1 MHIRG
6 LRPPVRSDNRSEL
19 IARCACVD
27 AIRMD
32 ERSILSRGMSL
43 HALLV
48 AIIVGVNAALPIYL
62 WQASVE
68 VAIAAFV
75 IVGYTAWLW
84 AATRYAIDENEQHRD
99 ALRRLPAN
107 SPVHRVGRLLID
119 PGFWWSI
126 IFGCATVTGGVWYA
140 GMREMTTL
148 IGIGSVW
155 AVIAASLN
163 YGLTLN
169 QPTTRCRRCKYQLAG
184 HIDHSNPAQRI
195 TCPEC
200 GSRWSQQQL
209 CLSSPPAPVKK
220 AA

>member
-1 MHIRG
+1 M
-6 LRPPVRSDNRSEL
+6 E
-19 IARCACVD
+19 
-27 AIRMD
+27 

-48 AIIVGVNAALPIYL
+48 GVIVGANAALPIYL

-68 VAIAAFV
+68 VAIASFV

-84 AATRYAIDENEQHRD
+84 AAAHEAVSETE
-99 ALRRLPAN
+99 LRREQLSRLSAN
-107 SPVHRVGRLLID
+107 STPRRLCRLVAD
-119 PGFWWSI
+119 PGFWWSVV
-126 IFGCATVTGGVWYA
+126 FGSATVTGGVWYA
-140 GMREMTTL
+140 GIRESGTL
-148 IGIGSVW
+148 VGIGAVW
-155 AVIAASLN
+155 ALIAASLN

-184 HIDHSNPAQRI
+184 HINADDAEQTI

-200 GSRWSQQQL
+200 GAHWTRHQL
-209 CLSSPPAPVKK
+209 CLTEKPSVTSK